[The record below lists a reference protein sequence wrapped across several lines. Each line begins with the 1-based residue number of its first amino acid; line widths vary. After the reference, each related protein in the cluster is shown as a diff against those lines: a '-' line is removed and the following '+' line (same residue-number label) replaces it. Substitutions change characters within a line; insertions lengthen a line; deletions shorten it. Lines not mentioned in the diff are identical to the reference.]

1 MCGRERV
8 VWDETIGRHED
19 CGVFQMVKEMR
30 GAIMEVRVI
39 PEDQWVQFV
48 NAFSRDHVGQA
59 VTIEVV
65 ADVGR
70 QAIAQGL
77 PLQGVS
83 FDLRG
88 TRPASVDVSAG
99 EQPDQHV
106 RHVIDMPMFI
116 RVTKGD
122 QGEDTRLEIEPARGP
137 RTQVVLQGSPVV
149 S

>member
-1 MCGRERV
+1 MG
-8 VWDETIGRHED
+8 
-19 CGVFQMVKEMR
+19 
-30 GAIMEVRVI
+30 GASMEVRVV
-39 PEDQWVQFV
+39 PEDQWVQFA

-65 ADVGR
+65 EAEAGR
-70 QAIAQGL
+70 RAIAQGL

-88 TRPASVDVSAG
+88 TRPASVEVSAG
-99 EQPDQHV
+99 ERPDQHV